1 MSTGAAESMRTKEKV
16 QGTLYSD
23 ADLKKLI
30 LPLIMEQL
38 LAILVGM
45 LDTVMISGV
54 GEAAV
59 SGVSLVDNIN
69 ILVINI
75 FSALATGG
83 AVVAGHALGQ
93 KNSEQAGKSAW
104 QMVLFLLYTSFLT
117 TVILLCAH
125 KAILGAVFGQVEEAV
140 MSSAATYLIITG
152 LSICPLA
159 LYNGC
164 AALFRA
170 MGNSKVT
177 MYISLLMNLIN
188 LVGNTILIFG
198 FHMGVAGAAIAT
210 LTARTVAALLIFR
223 LMLDEKRIISFSHR
237 LTWRMDFS
245 LVKRILFIGIPNGLE
260 NSLFQLGKI
269 LLLSLVSTFGTSAIA
284 ANAVCGTITNFNILP
299 GMAIGMA
306 ILSVSS
312 VCIGAGEIGQTRFY
326 VKKLMRLTWLCI
338 SAVSLIMMVGA
349 PFFLKI
355 YQLTPETEELA
366 IQVIRFH
373 AVMCMVSWVP
383 SFSLPNALRAAGD
396 VVWTMIIAIISM
408 WMFRIVTAYIFSY
421 AFHMGL
427 IGIWIAMTIDW
438 TFRAICYTVRYR
450 GHKWETIMQRRE
462 RNAG

>member
-1 MSTGAAESMRTKEKV
+1 MQ
-16 QGTLYSD
+16 QGTLYSNT
-23 ADLKKLI
+23 DLRRLI

-93 KNSEQAGKSAW
+93 KNREQAGRSAW
-104 QMVLFLLYTSFLT
+104 QMVLFLLYSSVVM
-117 TVILLCAH
+117 TVILLVLH
-125 KAILGAVFGQVEEAV
+125 KAILRAIFGQVEEAV
-140 MSSAATYLIITG
+140 MSSAVTYLIITA

-170 MGNSKVT
+170 MGNSRTT
-177 MYISLLMNLIN
+177 MYISLLMNLLN
-188 LVGNTILIFG
+188 LVGNAILIFV
-198 FHMGVAGAAIAT
+198 FQMGVAGAAIST
-210 LTARTVAALLIFR
+210 LIARTVSAVLIFR
-223 LMLDEKRIISFSHR
+223 LMFDGKKEINFKNRITPRMNFSQ
-237 LTWRMDFS
+237 
-245 LVKRILFIGIPNGLE
+245 VKRILYIGVPNGLE

-299 GMAIGMA
+299 GMAINLA
-306 ILSVSS
+306 LLSVASYS
-312 VCIGAGEIGQTRFY
+312 LGAGEFGQTRY
-326 VKKLMRLTWLCI
+326 YTRKLMRLTWLCT
-338 SAVSLIMMVGA
+338 SGVSLIMIIGA
-349 PFFLKI
+349 PLFLKI
-355 YQLTPETEELA
+355 YRLTPETTTLA
-366 IQVIRFH
+366 LQVIRYH
-373 AVMCMVSWVP
+373 AVMCIVAWIP
-383 SFSLPNALRAAGD
+383 SFTLPNTLRAAGD
-396 VVWTMIIAIISM
+396 VVWTMVIAIVSM
-408 WMFRIVTAYIFSY
+408 WIFRIGTAYFFSNV
-421 AFHMGL
+421 FHLGL

-438 TFRAICYTVRYR
+438 MFRGICYELRYHS
-450 GHKWETIMQRRE
+450 GKWEAVMRKRE
-462 RNAG
+462 TPVE

>member
-1 MSTGAAESMRTKEKV
+1 MGTKEKT
-16 QGTLYSD
+16 QGTLYSN
-23 ADLKKLI
+23 AELTKLI
-30 LPLIMEQL
+30 LPLIMEQF

-75 FSALATGG
+75 FAALATGG

-93 KNSEQAGKSAW
+93 KNRDQAGRSAW
-104 QMVLFLLYTSFLT
+104 QMVLFLLYTSAITTIVLVGGH
-117 TVILLCAH
+117 TVILR
-125 KAILGAVFGQVEEAV
+125 AVFGQVEEAV
-140 MSSAATYLIITG
+140 MDSAATYLIITG

-170 MGNSKVT
+170 MGDSRTT

-188 LVGNTILIFG
+188 LVGNAILIFLC
-198 FHMGVAGAAIAT
+198 HMGVAGAAIAT
-210 LTARTVAALLIFR
+210 LVARTVAAVLIFK
-223 LMLDEKRIISFSHR
+223 LMLDEKREVNFKGR
-237 LTWRMDFS
+237 LTLCMDFS
-245 LVKRILFIGIPNGLE
+245 LVKRILYIGVPNGLE

-306 ILSVSS
+306 LLSVSS
-312 VCIGAGEIGQTRFY
+312 VCIGAGEIGQVRYYTR
-326 VKKLMRLTWLCI
+326 KMMRLTWI
-338 SAVSLIMMVGA
+338 AMSSVSLIMIVGA
-349 PFFLKI
+349 PLFLKI
-355 YQLTPETEELA
+355 YHLTPKTTTLA
-366 IQVIRFH
+366 LQVIRFH
-373 AVMCMVSWVP
+373 AVMCMISWVP
-383 SFSLPNALRAAGD
+383 SFSLPNTLRAAGD
-396 VVWTMIIAIISM
+396 VVWTMIIAIVSM
-408 WMFRIVTAYIFSY
+408 WTFRIITAYIFSY
-421 AFHMGL
+421 VFHLGL

-438 TFRAICYTVRYR
+438 TFRAVCYTLRYR
-450 GHKWETIMQRRE
+450 GSKWETIMRKRE
-462 RNAG
+462 AAGK

>member
-1 MSTGAAESMRTKEKV
+1 MGTKEKV
-16 QGTLYSD
+16 QGTLYSN
-23 ADLKKLI
+23 AELTRLI
-30 LPLIMEQL
+30 LPLIMEQF

-93 KNSEQAGKSAW
+93 KNRDQAGQSAW
-104 QMVLFLLYTSFLT
+104 QMVLFLLYTSAVTTIVLVGGH
-117 TVILLCAH
+117 TVILR
-125 KAILGAVFGQVEEAV
+125 AVFGQVEGAV
-140 MSSAATYLIITG
+140 MESAATYLIFTG

-170 MGNSKVT
+170 MGDSRTT

-188 LVGNTILIFG
+188 LVGNAILIFLCN
-198 FHMGVAGAAIAT
+198 MGVAGAAIAT
-210 LTARTVAALLIFR
+210 LVARTVAAALIFK
-223 LMLDEKRIISFSHR
+223 LMLDEKREVNFKGR
-237 LTWRMDFS
+237 LTLRVDFS
-245 LVKRILFIGIPNGLE
+245 LVKRILYIGVPNGLE

-306 ILSVSS
+306 LLSVSS
-312 VCIGAGEIGQTRFY
+312 VCIGAGEIGQVRYYTR
-326 VKKLMRLTWLCI
+326 KMMQLTWLAM
-338 SAVSLIMMVGA
+338 SSVSLIMMVGA
-349 PFFLKI
+349 PLFLKI
-355 YQLTPETEELA
+355 YHLTPETTTLA
-366 IQVIRFH
+366 LQVIRFH
-373 AVMCMVSWVP
+373 AVMCMISWVP
-383 SFSLPNALRAAGD
+383 SFSLPNTLRAAGD
-396 VVWTMIIAIISM
+396 VVWTMLIAIISM
-408 WMFRIVTAYIFSY
+408 WTFRIITAYIFSY
-421 AFHMGL
+421 AFHLGL

-438 TFRAICYTVRYR
+438 TFRAVCYTLRYR
-450 GHKWETIMQRRE
+450 GGKWETIMLKRE
-462 RNAG
+462 LQGK

>member
-1 MSTGAAESMRTKEKV
+1 MTGTKEKTE
-16 QGTLYSD
+16 GTLYSNT
-23 ADLKKLI
+23 DLKKLI

-83 AVVAGHALGQ
+83 AVVTGHALGQ
-93 KNSEQAGKSAW
+93 KKEEQAGKAAW
-104 QMVLFLLYTSFLT
+104 QMVLFLLYSSLITMI
-117 TVILLCAH
+117 ILLVAH
-125 KAILGAVFGQVEEAV
+125 RAILRAVFGQVEEAV
-140 MSSAATYLIITG
+140 MSSATTYLIITG

-170 MGNSKVT
+170 MGNSKTT

-188 LVGNTILIFG
+188 LVGNTILIFLCN
-198 FHMGVAGAAIAT
+198 MGVAGAAIAT
-210 LTARTVAALLIFR
+210 TLSRTVAAGIIFY
-223 LMLDEKRIISFSHR
+223 LMLDGKRTINFKNR
-237 LTWRMDFS
+237 LTLRMDGG
-245 LVKRILFIGIPNGLE
+245 LVKKILYIGIPNGLE

-269 LLLSLVSTFGTSAIA
+269 VLLSLVSTFGTSAIA

-299 GMAIGMA
+299 GQAIGMA

-312 VCIGAGEIGQTRFY
+312 VCIGAGEIGQTRY
-326 VKKLMRLTWLCI
+326 YTRKLMGLTWLCM
-338 SAVSLIMMVGA
+338 SAVSVIMLAGA

-355 YQLTPETEELA
+355 YHLTPETNRLA
-366 IQVIRFH
+366 LEVIRYH
-373 AVMCMVSWVP
+373 AIMCMISWVP
-383 SFSLPNALRAAGD
+383 SFSLPNTLRAAGD
-396 VVWTMIIAIISM
+396 VVWTMVIAIVSM
-408 WMFRIVTAYIFSY
+408 WTFRIITAYLFSY
-421 AFHMGL
+421 AFHWGL
-427 IGIWIAMTIDW
+427 MGIWVAMTIDW
-438 TFRAICYTVRYR
+438 TFRGICYLLRYR
-450 GHKWETIMQRRE
+450 GHKWETIMQKKE
-462 RNAG
+462 KNKKALS

>member
-1 MSTGAAESMRTKEKV
+1 MDTKESV
-16 QGTLYSD
+16 QGTLYSN

-83 AVVAGHALGQ
+83 AVVAGHAIGR
-93 KNSEQAGKSAW
+93 KEPEQAGKAAW

-117 TVILLCAH
+117 TVILLGAH
-125 KAILGAVFGQVEEAV
+125 KSILRGVFGQVEADV
-140 MSSAATYLIITG
+140 MSSATTYLIITG

-170 MGNSKVT
+170 MGDSKTT

-188 LVGNTILIFG
+188 LAGNSLLIFVCK
-198 FHMGVAGAAIAT
+198 MGVAGAAIAT
-210 LTARTVAALLIFR
+210 LIARTVAAVLIFC
-223 LMLDEKRIISFSHR
+223 LMMDDRRMIHFKNR
-237 LTWRMDFS
+237 LTARMDFA

-312 VCIGAGEIGQTRFY
+312 VCIGAGEIGQARYYT
-326 VKKLMRLTWLCI
+326 KKMMWLTWLCM
-338 SAVSLIMMVGA
+338 SAVSVIMMAGS

-355 YQLTPETEELA
+355 YHLTPETEELA
-366 IQVIRFH
+366 VQVIRFH
-373 AVMCMVSWVP
+373 AIMCMISWVP
-383 SFSLPNALRAAGD
+383 SFSIPNTLRAAGD
-396 VVWTMIIAIISM
+396 VVWTMVISIVSM
-408 WMFRIVTAYIFSY
+408 WTFRIITAYVFSY
-421 AFHMGL
+421 VFHLGL

-438 TFRAICYTVRYR
+438 TFRGICYMIRYH
-450 GHKWETIMQRRE
+450 GHKWERAMLKKGRM
-462 RNAG
+462 A

>member
-1 MSTGAAESMRTKEKV
+1 MEMDTKESV
-16 QGTLYSD
+16 QGTLYSN

-83 AVVAGHALGQ
+83 AVVAGHAIGR
-93 KNSEQAGKSAW
+93 KEPEQAGKAAW

-117 TVILLCAH
+117 TVILLGAH
-125 KAILGAVFGQVEEAV
+125 KSILRGVFGQVEADV
-140 MSSAATYLIITG
+140 MSSATTYLIITG

-170 MGNSKVT
+170 MGDSKTT

-188 LVGNTILIFG
+188 LAGNSLLIFVCK
-198 FHMGVAGAAIAT
+198 MGVAGAAIAT
-210 LTARTVAALLIFR
+210 LIARTVAAVLIFC
-223 LMLDEKRIISFSHR
+223 LMMDDRRMIHFKNR
-237 LTWRMDFS
+237 LTARMDFA

-312 VCIGAGEIGQTRFY
+312 VCIGAGEIGQARYYT
-326 VKKLMRLTWLCI
+326 KKMMWLTWLCM
-338 SAVSLIMMVGA
+338 SAVSVIMMAGS

-355 YQLTPETEELA
+355 YHLTPETEELA
-366 IQVIRFH
+366 VQVIRFH
-373 AVMCMVSWVP
+373 AIMCMISWVP
-383 SFSLPNALRAAGD
+383 SFSIPNTLRAAGD
-396 VVWTMIIAIISM
+396 VVWTMVISIVSM
-408 WMFRIVTAYIFSY
+408 WTFRIITAYVFSY
-421 AFHMGL
+421 VFHLGL

-438 TFRAICYTVRYR
+438 TFRGICYMIRYH
-450 GHKWETIMQRRE
+450 GHKWERAMLKKGRM
-462 RNAG
+462 A

>member
-1 MSTGAAESMRTKEKV
+1 MGTKEKT
-16 QGTLYSD
+16 QGTLYSN
-23 ADLKKLI
+23 AELTRLI
-30 LPLIMEQL
+30 LPLIMEQF

-75 FSALATGG
+75 FAALATGG
-83 AVVAGHALGQ
+83 AVAAGHALGQ
-93 KNSEQAGKSAW
+93 KNRDQAGRSAW
-104 QMVLFLLYTSFLT
+104 QMVLFLLYTSAITTIVLVSGH
-117 TVILLCAH
+117 TVILR
-125 KAILGAVFGQVEEAV
+125 AVFGQVEEAV
-140 MSSAATYLIITG
+140 MDSAATYLIFTG

-170 MGNSKVT
+170 MGDSRTT

-188 LVGNTILIFG
+188 LVGNAILIFLCN
-198 FHMGVAGAAIAT
+198 MGVAGAAIAT
-210 LTARTVAALLIFR
+210 LAARTVAAVLIFK
-223 LMLDEKRIISFSHR
+223 LMLDEKREVNFKGR
-237 LTWRMDFS
+237 LTLRMDFS
-245 LVKRILFIGIPNGLE
+245 LVKKILYIGVPNGLE

-306 ILSVSS
+306 LLSVSS
-312 VCIGAGEIGQTRFY
+312 VCIGAGEIGQVRYYTR
-326 VKKLMRLTWLCI
+326 KMMRLTWI
-338 SAVSLIMMVGA
+338 TMSSVSLIMIVGV

-355 YQLTPETEELA
+355 YHLTPETTTLA
-366 IQVIRFH
+366 LQVIRFH
-373 AVMCMVSWVP
+373 AVMCMISWVP
-383 SFSLPNALRAAGD
+383 SFSLPNTLRAAGD
-396 VVWTMIIAIISM
+396 VVWTMVIAIVSM
-408 WMFRIVTAYIFSY
+408 WTFRIITAYIFSY
-421 AFHMGL
+421 AFHLGL

-438 TFRAICYTVRYR
+438 TFRAVCYTLRYR
-450 GHKWETIMQRRE
+450 SSKWETIMLKRE
-462 RNAG
+462 LQGK

>member
-1 MSTGAAESMRTKEKV
+1 MRTKEN
-16 QGTLYSD
+16 QQETLYSNS
-23 ADLKKLI
+23 DLRRLI

-75 FSALATGG
+75 FAAMATGG

-93 KNSEQAGKSAW
+93 KNQEQAGRSAW
-104 QMVLFLLYTSFLT
+104 QMMLFLLYSSVAMTVLLLGAHR
-117 TVILLCAH
+117 VILRV
-125 KAILGAVFGQVEEAV
+125 IFGQVEEAV
-140 MSSAATYLIITG
+140 MASAVTYLIITG

-170 MGNSKVT
+170 MGNSRTT

-188 LVGNTILIFG
+188 LVGNAILIFI
-198 FHMGVAGAAIAT
+198 FRMGVAGAAIAT
-210 LTARTVAALLIFR
+210 LIARTVAALLIFR
-223 LMLDEKRIISFSHR
+223 FMFDEKREIHFQNR
-237 LTWRMDFS
+237 LTLRMDIPQ
-245 LVKRILFIGIPNGLE
+245 VKKILYIGIPNGLE

-299 GMAIGMA
+299 GMAINMA
-306 ILSVSS
+306 LLSVASY
-312 VCIGAGEIGQTRFY
+312 CIGAGDFGQTRY
-326 VKKLMRLTWLCI
+326 YTRKLMRLTWLCT
-338 SAVSLIMMVGA
+338 SVVSLVMIVGA
-349 PFFLKI
+349 PLFLKI
-355 YQLTPETEELA
+355 YHLTPETTTLA
-366 IQVIRFH
+366 LQVIRYH
-373 AVMCMVSWVP
+373 AVMCMVAWIP
-383 SFSLPNALRAAGD
+383 SFTLPNTLRAAGD
-396 VVWTMIIAIISM
+396 VMWTMAIAIISM
-408 WMFRIVTAYIFSY
+408 WVFRIGTAYFFSNV
-421 AFHMGL
+421 FHLGL

-438 TFRAICYTVRYR
+438 MFRGICYEIRYH
-450 GHKWETIMQRRE
+450 GGKWEKVMGRR
-462 RNAG
+462 GG

>member
-1 MSTGAAESMRTKEKV
+1 METKEKI
-16 QGTLYSD
+16 QGTLYSNTE
-23 ADLKKLI
+23 LTRLI
-30 LPLIMEQL
+30 LPLIMEQF

-75 FSALATGG
+75 FAALATGG

-93 KNSEQAGKSAW
+93 KNRDQAGRSAW
-104 QMVLFLLYTSFLT
+104 QMVLFLLYTSAVTTIVLVGGH
-117 TVILLCAH
+117 TVILR
-125 KAILGAVFGQVEEAV
+125 AVFGQVEEAV
-140 MSSAATYLIITG
+140 MNSAATYLIITG

-170 MGNSKVT
+170 MGDSRTT

-188 LVGNTILIFG
+188 LVGNAILIFLCN
-198 FHMGVAGAAIAT
+198 MGVAGAAIAT
-210 LTARTVAALLIFR
+210 LVARTVAAVLIFK
-223 LMLDEKRIISFSHR
+223 LMLDEKRDVNFKGR
-237 LTWRMDFS
+237 LTLRMDFS
-245 LVKRILFIGIPNGLE
+245 LVKKILYIGVPNGLE

-306 ILSVSS
+306 LLSVSS
-312 VCIGAGEIGQTRFY
+312 VCIGAGEIGQVRYYTR
-326 VKKLMRLTWLCI
+326 KMMRLTWITMSC
-338 SAVSLIMMVGA
+338 VSLIMMVGA
-349 PFFLKI
+349 PLFLKI
-355 YQLTPETEELA
+355 YHLTPETTTLA
-366 IQVIRFH
+366 LQVIRFH
-373 AVMCMVSWVP
+373 AVMCMISWVP
-383 SFSLPNALRAAGD
+383 SFSLPNTLRAAGD
-396 VVWTMIIAIISM
+396 VVWTMIIAIVSM
-408 WMFRIVTAYIFSY
+408 WTFRIITAYIFSY
-421 AFHMGL
+421 AFHLGL

-438 TFRAICYTVRYR
+438 TFRAVCYSLRYR
-450 GHKWETIMQRRE
+450 GSKWETIMRKRE
-462 RNAG
+462 AAGK

>member
-1 MSTGAAESMRTKEKV
+1 MGTKEKTR
-16 QGTLYSD
+16 GTLYSN
-23 ADLKKLI
+23 AELTKLI
-30 LPLIMEQL
+30 LPLIMEQF

-75 FSALATGG
+75 FAALATGG

-93 KNSEQAGKSAW
+93 KNRDQAGRSAW
-104 QMVLFLLYTSFLT
+104 QMVLFLLYTSAIT
-117 TVILLCAH
+117 TIVLVGGHIVILR
-125 KAILGAVFGQVEEAV
+125 AVFGQVEEAV
-140 MSSAATYLIITG
+140 MDSAATYLIITG

-159 LYNGC
+159 LYNGS

-170 MGNSKVT
+170 MGDSRTT

-188 LVGNTILIFG
+188 LVGNAILIFLC
-198 FHMGVAGAAIAT
+198 HMGVAGAAIAT
-210 LTARTVAALLIFR
+210 LVARTVAAVLIFK
-223 LMLDEKRIISFSHR
+223 LMLDEKREVNFNGR
-237 LTWRMDFS
+237 LTLRMDFS
-245 LVKRILFIGIPNGLE
+245 LVKKILYIGVPNGLE

-306 ILSVSS
+306 LLSVSS
-312 VCIGAGEIGQTRFY
+312 VCIGAGEIGQVRYYTR
-326 VKKLMRLTWLCI
+326 KMMRLTWI
-338 SAVSLIMMVGA
+338 AMSSVSLIMIVGA
-349 PFFLKI
+349 PLFLKI
-355 YQLTPETEELA
+355 YHLTPETTTLA
-366 IQVIRFH
+366 LQVIRFH
-373 AVMCMVSWVP
+373 AVMCMISWVP

-396 VVWTMIIAIISM
+396 VVWTMIIAIVSM
-408 WMFRIVTAYIFSY
+408 WTFRIITAYIFSY
-421 AFHMGL
+421 VFHLGL

-438 TFRAICYTVRYR
+438 TFRAVCYMLRYR
-450 GHKWETIMQRRE
+450 GSKWETIMQKRE
-462 RNAG
+462 AAGK

>member
-1 MSTGAAESMRTKEKV
+1 MGTKEKT
-16 QGTLYSD
+16 QGTLYSN
-23 ADLKKLI
+23 AELTKLI
-30 LPLIMEQL
+30 LPLIMEQF

-75 FSALATGG
+75 FAALATGG

-93 KNSEQAGKSAW
+93 KNRDQAGRSAW
-104 QMVLFLLYTSFLT
+104 QMVLFLLYTSAITTIVLVGGH
-117 TVILLCAH
+117 TVILR
-125 KAILGAVFGQVEEAV
+125 AVFGQVEEAV
-140 MSSAATYLIITG
+140 MDSAATYLIITG

-170 MGNSKVT
+170 MGDSRTT

-188 LVGNTILIFG
+188 LVGNAILIFLC
-198 FHMGVAGAAIAT
+198 HMGVAGAAIAT
-210 LTARTVAALLIFR
+210 LVARTVAAVLIFK
-223 LMLDEKRIISFSHR
+223 LMLDEKREVNFKGR
-237 LTWRMDFS
+237 LTLRMDFS
-245 LVKRILFIGIPNGLE
+245 LVKRILYIGVPNGLE

-306 ILSVSS
+306 LLSVSS
-312 VCIGAGEIGQTRFY
+312 VCIGAGEIGQVRYYTR
-326 VKKLMRLTWLCI
+326 KMMRLTWI
-338 SAVSLIMMVGA
+338 TMSSVSLIMIVGA
-349 PFFLKI
+349 PLFLKI
-355 YQLTPETEELA
+355 YHLTPETTKLA
-366 IQVIRFH
+366 LQVIRFH
-373 AVMCMVSWVP
+373 AVMCMISWVP
-383 SFSLPNALRAAGD
+383 SFSLPNTLRAAGD
-396 VVWTMIIAIISM
+396 VVWTMIIAIVSM
-408 WMFRIVTAYIFSY
+408 WTFRIITAYIFSY
-421 AFHMGL
+421 VFHLGL

-438 TFRAICYTVRYR
+438 TFRAVCYTLRYR
-450 GHKWETIMQRRE
+450 GSKWETIMRKRE
-462 RNAG
+462 AAGK

>member
-1 MSTGAAESMRTKEKV
+1 METKEKI
-16 QGTLYSD
+16 QGTLYSNTE
-23 ADLKKLI
+23 LTRLI
-30 LPLIMEQL
+30 LPLIMEQF

-93 KNSEQAGKSAW
+93 KNRDQAGQSAW
-104 QMVLFLLYTSFLT
+104 QMVLFLLYTSAVTTIVLVGGH
-117 TVILLCAH
+117 TVILR
-125 KAILGAVFGQVEEAV
+125 AVFGQVEGAV
-140 MSSAATYLIITG
+140 MDSAATYLIFTG

-170 MGNSKVT
+170 MGDSRTT

-188 LVGNTILIFG
+188 LVGNAILIFLCD
-198 FHMGVAGAAIAT
+198 MGVAGAAIAT
-210 LTARTVAALLIFR
+210 LVARTVAAALIFK
-223 LMLDEKRIISFSHR
+223 LMLDEKREVNFKGR
-237 LTWRMDFS
+237 LTLRVDFS
-245 LVKRILFIGIPNGLE
+245 LVKRILYIGVPNGLE

-306 ILSVSS
+306 LLSVSS
-312 VCIGAGEIGQTRFY
+312 VCIGAGEIGQVRYYTR
-326 VKKLMRLTWLCI
+326 KMMRLTWLAMSC
-338 SAVSLIMMVGA
+338 VSLIMMAGA
-349 PFFLKI
+349 PLFLKI
-355 YQLTPETEELA
+355 YHLTPETTTLA
-366 IQVIRFH
+366 LQVIRFH
-373 AVMCMVSWVP
+373 AVMCMISWVP
-383 SFSLPNALRAAGD
+383 SFSLPNTLRAAGD
-396 VVWTMIIAIISM
+396 VVWTMLIAIISM
-408 WMFRIVTAYIFSY
+408 WTFRIITAYIFSY
-421 AFHMGL
+421 AFHLGL

-438 TFRAICYTVRYR
+438 TFRAVCYTLRYR
-450 GHKWETIMQRRE
+450 GGKWETIMLKRE
-462 RNAG
+462 LQGK